1 MSENDK
7 SITESVFGE
16 TSEVTAKKE
25 TPEGAAETA
34 VKKETA
40 ETTAVLRFKEDPD
53 HILSVCCWSDA
64 YWSDPEAEGEDLDV
78 NGNEIELKSG
88 GYIYEVTAEW
98 DTGKS
103 GYGGTAHYSFYIKV
117 LE

>member
-40 ETTAVLRFKEDPD
+40 ETTAKQEIPQTLTEITAAEENKTISRNFIEQIIDKD
-53 HILSVCCWSDA
+53 L
-64 YWSDPEAEGEDLDV
+64 AEGVCDSV
-78 NGNEIELKSG
+78 NTRFPPEPNGEAVRRQI
-88 GYIYEVTAEW
+88 
-98 DTGKS
+98 
-103 GYGGTAHYSFYIKV
+103 
-117 LE
+117 